1 MLQALLLPLA
11 YQTKYYDQLVDH
23 FGFGT
28 ATFRHRYLYND
39 TFWGTKGPL
48 LRHLA
53 AARHERPL

>member
-48 LRHLA
+48 QNGS
-53 AARHERPL
+53 